1 MERTQNIEQEIEN
14 IKKLR
19 KYYESFVSERNRQ
32 DAIDAYH
39 KWHEASCILF
49 SRYFDAS
56 CKEYANFA
64 YIDNSGNGFD
74 LYNNYQGI
82 RKDFCVLI
90 DKLERSDV
98 GKIQH
103 SDIEQTSQVYS
114 SSKKRIF
121 ISHASKDRGL
131 IDKFVDSIILLGMG
145 IESKSIAYTSREDTG
160 VPPGQSIPQFI
171 QYNIACADVV
181 LLMISDNYKK
191 SEVCLNEM
199 GAAWALNKHIIQIL
213 LPNTSIDRLGWLC
226 SLEKAIKI
234 DEAESMDSLCEVF
247 TERLDI
253 GVKPS
258 VWNRNKKSFLTY
270 SQTLTSVVHPDVI
283 ESVAKQANC
292 DDTHNLGILDYR
304 LMLDANN
311 KEVLDICNTLTQAIY
326 KNNDNLS
333 SNTQKLQEIVTD
345 QTTNVSH
352 AIDII
357 KSTAAGMDELS
368 IKLEQNT
375 SLLKSAF
382 FSMIDNAVNIE
393 ALNSSYYK
401 EEKIQEEYNNI
412 SELLIC
418 ISTVKLRTISYKG
431 YVDSLPKIEQSF
443 TKSQKRL
450 SENLASFISI
460 LDECIS
466 KGQELS
472 KSIL

>member
-1 MERTQNIEQEIEN
+1 MERTQNIELEIEN

-103 SDIEQTSQVYS
+103 SDIEQTSQVHS

-121 ISHASKDRGL
+121 ISHASKDREL

-171 QYNIACADVV
+171 QYNIASADVV
-181 LLMISDNYKK
+181 LIMISDNYKK

-199 GAAWALNKHIIQIL
+199 GAAWALDKY
-213 LPNTSIDRLGWLC
+213 
-226 SLEKAIKI
+226 
-234 DEAESMDSLCEVF
+234 MV
-247 TERLDI
+247 
-253 GVKPS
+253 
-258 VWNRNKKSFLTY
+258 
-270 SQTLTSVVHPDVI
+270 
-283 ESVAKQANC
+283 
-292 DDTHNLGILDYR
+292 
-304 LMLDANN
+304 
-311 KEVLDICNTLTQAIY
+311 
-326 KNNDNLS
+326 
-333 SNTQKLQEIVTD
+333 
-345 QTTNVSH
+345 
-352 AIDII
+352 
-357 KSTAAGMDELS
+357 
-368 IKLEQNT
+368 
-375 SLLKSAF
+375 
-382 FSMIDNAVNIE
+382 
-393 ALNSSYYK
+393 
-401 EEKIQEEYNNI
+401 
-412 SELLIC
+412 
-418 ISTVKLRTISYKG
+418 
-431 YVDSLPKIEQSF
+431 
-443 TKSQKRL
+443 
-450 SENLASFISI
+450 
-460 LDECIS
+460 
-466 KGQELS
+466 
-472 KSIL
+472 